1 MFVLILMAV
10 IVVALVFVAYS
21 RRISWFDVVE
31 WEEKEYPFN
40 SVNGGRIPYA
50 ANAKLRRAKGELSI
64 INDGY
69 GSNDRPYEIWEESA
83 DQMWKKQQGIRI
95 EWEDYE
101 DVEGWLTEEEVCN
114 VIREWF

>member
-1 MFVLILMAV
+1 MFVLILVTV

-21 RRISWFDVVE
+21 RRISWFDVVD
-31 WEEKEYPFN
+31 WQ
-40 SVNGGRIPYA
+40 A
-50 ANAKLRRAKGELSI
+50 
-64 INDGY
+64 
-69 GSNDRPYEIWEESA
+69 
-83 DQMWKKQQGIRI
+83 I